1 MENLAHQFARQG
13 FNFTFDYSVCF
24 PVSRGT
30 SLEDLPR
37 HAYLPMLIET
47 TVASVIRGKYCC

>member
-1 MENLAHQFARQG
+1 MFARQG
-13 FNFTFDYSVCF
+13 FNFTFDYSVS
-24 PVSRGT
+24 VSRGT